1 MMLKELEELQ
11 IKYNEKLKARRIE
24 KRIELED
31 SADFIIGM
39 KNNLYFI
46 LLESDQGFPLLRLF
60 CNSLNLKE
68 IEFWME
74 EQFNSMDFYE
84 LIIKFF
90 SNSIYKKAEDSKYI
104 RLQDE
109 TIEIFV
115 SYSVN
120 KKEVEFNIQKEV
132 KVSTTNNLSLK
143 VDNKE
148 LVIKT
153 IEPYISTYLKSNNK
167 CSFEDFPN
175 EIYFKIKEIT
185 EQAEKLT
192 K

>member
-1 MMLKELEELQ
+1 MLKELEELQ
-11 IKYNEKLKARRIE
+11 TKYNEKLKARRIE

-31 SADFIIGM
+31 SADFVIDM

-46 LLESDQGFPLLRLF
+46 LLESDQGIPLLRLF
-60 CNSLNLKE
+60 CNSLSLKE
-68 IEFWME
+68 IELWME
-74 EQFNSMDFYE
+74 EQYKSMDFYE

-109 TIEIFV
+109 TIEIFI
-115 SYSVN
+115 SYSPD

-167 CSFEDFPN
+167 CSVKDFPN
-175 EIYFKIKEIT
+175 EIYFKNKEIT

>member
-1 MMLKELEELQ
+1 MLKELEELQ
-11 IKYNEKLKARRIE
+11 TKYNEKLKARRIE

-31 SADFIIGM
+31 SADFVIDM

-46 LLESDQGFPLLRLF
+46 LLESDQGIPLLRLF
-60 CNSLNLKE
+60 CNSLSLKE

-74 EQFNSMDFYE
+74 EQFYSMDFYE

-90 SNSIYKKAEDSKYI
+90 SNSIYKKAEDCKYI
-104 RLQDE
+104 RLQDK

-115 SYSVN
+115 SYSIN

-167 CSFEDFPN
+167 CSVKDFPN

>member
-1 MMLKELEELQ
+1 MLKELEELQ
-11 IKYNEKLKARRIE
+11 TKYNEKLKARRIE

-31 SADFIIGM
+31 SADFVIDM

-46 LLESDQGFPLLRLF
+46 LLESDQGIPLLRLF
-60 CNSLNLKE
+60 CNSLSLKE
-68 IEFWME
+68 IELWME
-74 EQFNSMDFYE
+74 EQYKSMDFYE

-109 TIEIFV
+109 TIEIFI
-115 SYSVN
+115 SYSPD

-132 KVSTTNNLSLK
+132 K
-143 VDNKE
+143 
-148 LVIKT
+148 
-153 IEPYISTYLKSNNK
+153 LKSNNK
-167 CSFEDFPN
+167 CSVKDFPN
-175 EIYFKIKEIT
+175 EIYFKNKEIT